1 MKGKRRKWDRAA
13 AVGRARRLLL
23 RRGRP
28 RVEMAF
34 ILLLTGSAGFLLS
47 YLLLHAGVTSMA
59 LRYPVVIFL
68 SYGVFL
74 LLLRAW
80 LALRQRPRRGR
91 DSVTDHLAPD
101 LNLLDFDSP
110 GGGGGGGGHAPV
122 FGGAGDFGG
131 GGAGGSWAGATT
143 GGPSYGGGG
152 GSFLGDL
159 DLDLDLPADGD
170 EGCLVIFAVL
180 AVVAAVVA
188 GLLASFYVI
197 YLAPALLAEILV
209 DGLLVAGL
217 YRRTQHVEGQHWLK
231 SVVRRTLLPV
241 VLTLLCFTLAGYLM
255 QRAAPEA
262 RSLAGFW
269 ESITAER

>member
-1 MKGKRRKWDRAA
+1 MKGKRGKWDRAH

-28 RVEMAF
+28 RMQMAF
-34 ILLLTGSAGFLLS
+34 ILLLTGCAGFLLS
-47 YLLLHAGVTSMA
+47 YVMLHAGVTSMA

-80 LALRQRPRRGR
+80 LALQRPGRG
-91 DSVTDHLAPD
+91 DSPLDHVDAD
-101 LNLLDFDSP
+101 LNLLDFHFP
-110 GGGGGGGGHAPV
+110 GGGGRAEGFGGG
-122 FGGAGDFGG
+122 GDFGG
-131 GGAGGSWAGATT
+131 GGAVGSWSDAAGDA
-143 GGPSYGGGG
+143 PSAGGGG
-152 GSFLGDL
+152 ASFFGDL
-159 DLDLDLPADGD
+159 DLSLDGD
-170 EGCLVIFAVL
+170 EGCLVVVAVL

-197 YLAPALLAEILV
+197 WLAPALLAEILV

-217 YRRTQHVEGQHWLK
+217 YRRTRDIEERHWLRT
-231 SVVRRTLLPV
+231 VVRRTLLPV
-241 VLTLLCFTLAGYLM
+241 ALTLLFFTLAGYFM

-269 ESITAER
+269 KSITAER